1 MIMRNFF
8 DFIKAEKLFSILFF
22 LVFMLSLRTLF
33 LSLQGDEITY
43 NKIATNILEGKYYQ
57 TSHPSSVIPIVPFLM
72 AFFSTSKIPLLG
84 FILHKLFHL
93 FLTIVALRFCYLTL
107 STVISEQK
115 VLYSILLL
123 TVVSSGFLSTLPSL
137 YPEAIIL
144 VTFWGFFYYFNL
156 PKSVDNF
163 KKLFFLLILLIF
175 TRYVYAVLGV
185 FVLLYYYSIFTNSRN
200 SIWKIIFISAILSTP
215 LLFWFKYVYNIESQ
229 NLSEISYFNRFKSD
243 DNPIWYNIKC
253 GLGLEQHY
261 ETKRING
268 IPAFI
273 SLFVPMT
280 GIRNYIVSSFLLAAV
295 FYGLYLR
302 NKNKTILNLLI
313 GFSLVFIGFIF
324 AGTGFS
330 RYWLVLLPIIYLSYY
345 LIYARYFK
353 NTTYF
358 VLLAQSIS
366 FILILNE
373 IRVTFLIFNK
383 LY

>member
-1 MIMRNFF
+1 
-8 DFIKAEKLFSILFF
+8 
-22 LVFMLSLRTLF
+22 MLSLRTLF